1 MHTELRVSTLVLFID
16 TVKGRNRKR
25 SRAPQKKTLEK
36 QEKMM
41 EVKRRRLEATSSTST
56 AQAASG
62 SSTVKSSVPSE
73 EDPCTQ
79 SGNKSNLSA

>member
-1 MHTELRVSTLVLFID
+1 M
-16 TVKGRNRKR
+16 GRNRKR
-25 SRAPQKKTLEK
+25 SRALQKKTLEK

-41 EVKRRRLEATSSTST
+41 VVNKRRLEATSATST
-56 AQAASG
+56 AQDASG

-79 SGNKSNLSA
+79 SGIKSKISA

>member
-1 MHTELRVSTLVLFID
+1 M
-16 TVKGRNRKR
+16 GRNRKR

-41 EVKRRRLEATSSTST
+41 EVNKRRLEATSTTST

-79 SGNKSNLSA
+79 IGIKSKISA

>member
-1 MHTELRVSTLVLFID
+1 M
-16 TVKGRNRKR
+16 GRNRKR
-25 SRAPQKKTLEK
+25 SRAPLKKTLEK
-36 QEKMM
+36 QEQMM
-41 EVKRRRLEATSSTST
+41 VVNKRRLEAISSTST

-79 SGNKSNLSA
+79 SGITNKISA